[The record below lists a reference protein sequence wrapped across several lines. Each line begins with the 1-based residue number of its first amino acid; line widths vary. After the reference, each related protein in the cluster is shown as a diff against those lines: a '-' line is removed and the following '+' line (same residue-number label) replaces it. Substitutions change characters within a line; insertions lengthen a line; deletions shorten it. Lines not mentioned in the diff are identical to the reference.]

1 LDYQSDM
8 KRLTFLFIS
17 VLMAACSQSE
27 TVVPAGPP
35 QLPPPG
41 GSPNLF
47 KEYSVEGDSVL
58 SKSWARNFD
67 MSGVSFNQKQT
78 CTLVTRRHVVMA
90 KHYQRGI
97 GSRVIFHDRNGK
109 RLERILTARK
119 AVIGDVAVGLLNADV
134 PAGYKVYALPA
145 PREDFS
151 NLIGRTA
158 AVTDQNRRLF
168 FHRIGMVTPTYVSFR
183 HEEPKR
189 HGWGKKLVS
198 GDSGNPSFLI
208 SGNEL
213 VLIETH
219 TGGGPGV
226 GPFYGSRGLQ
236 EKLQIAINELAPGY
250 SLRKKNL

>member
-1 LDYQSDM
+1 M
-8 KRLTFLFIS
+8 KQQTLLFIS
-17 VLMAACSQSE
+17 ILMMACSQSE
-27 TVVPAGPP
+27 KAVPAGPP

-47 KEYSVEGDSVL
+47 KEYSAEGDSVL
-58 SKSWARNFD
+58 AKSWARNFD

-90 KHYQRGI
+90 KHYQRAI

-109 RLERILTARK
+109 RLERTLISRK
-119 AVIGDVAVGLLNADV
+119 AVIGDVAVGLLNEDV
-134 PAGYKVYALPA
+134 PAGYKIYALPA
-145 PREDFS
+145 PKEDFS

-158 AVTDQNRRLF
+158 AITDQNRRLF
-168 FHRIGMVTPTYVSFR
+168 FHRIGIVRANLISFR

-219 TGGGPGV
+219 SGGGPGV
-226 GPFYGSRGLQ
+226 GPFYGSPELQ